1 MIELDFKIDYMTK
14 QQPGGGGGGIIQ
26 SQDQLSMDKEVLD
39 MYLDFAVTSLFGKV
53 GSAPL
58 QYLVKDYSRKNCT
71 LKLLTDR
78 DSCEKVYNALV
89 LCQSTMDGINAVR
102 FNLSHVGLC

>member
-1 MIELDFKIDYMTK
+1 
-14 QQPGGGGGGIIQ
+14 
-26 SQDQLSMDKEVLD
+26 MDKEVLD
-39 MYLDFAVTSLFGKV
+39 LYLDFAMTSLYGKV

-78 DSCEKVYNALV
+78 ESCLKVYSALIV
-89 LCQSTMDGINAVR
+89 CQGTMDGINALR
-102 FNLSHVGLC
+102 FSLGRVGFAATDVEE